1 LTCTSSLKKLKTEL
15 EDNTKKGE
23 ENETMVRELQA
34 DNRMLSEKLEGKKM
48 EPSAIGVRCNALQN
62 DMNNLVENLQ
72 AIHFENKKQDYL
84 IANDFSHLLRNC
96 KKQNF
101 FQSDQST
108 QTDLKFA
115 RTAIFSDNLDL
126 RDYYYDVRALV
137 KTYQNP
143 VLSYLPSVWIQKDQ
157 KFIDEFL
164 DKNARNLIS
173 TYLDS
178 DSMKNFG
185 YVVLENLMLESGF
198 TKTKKFLENLYVLNQ
213 TQTHDGAWN
222 RKPTHSL
229 LGKMLS

>member
-1 LTCTSSLKKLKTEL
+1 
-15 EDNTKKGE
+15 
-23 ENETMVRELQA
+23 
-34 DNRMLSEKLEGKKM
+34 
-48 EPSAIGVRCNALQN
+48 
-62 DMNNLVENLQ
+62 
-72 AIHFENKKQDYL
+72 
-84 IANDFSHLLRNC
+84 
-96 KKQNF
+96 
-101 FQSDQST
+101 
-108 QTDLKFA
+108 
-115 RTAIFSDNLDL
+115 
-126 RDYYYDVRALV
+126 VRALV

-157 KFIDEFL
+157 KFIEEVL

-185 YVVLENLMLESGF
+185 NVVLENLMLESGF

-213 TQTHDGAWN
+213 TQTHDGAWS